1 MQTSEA
7 FRSFYEQE
15 LASLLTPL
23 EEHRKKI
30 KKGAVLGLVLLGI
43 SVLFF
48 IIASSSKLSTP
59 AIIAFILFLAA
70 IITLVNYAMRL
81 KKFTRTFKTEIVSRI
96 MHFVDPSLRYSPEQY
111 ISETDYLKSGLFVEK
126 PDRYKGDDYV
136 EGLHGKTTF
145 VFSELHTERRVSS
158 GKNTH
163 YQTIFKGLFFIAD
176 FNKHFSGRTYVWSE
190 RNPQINFLTKL
201 FSSFA
206 WNLEKVKLES
216 KEFEDRFIVY
226 STDQVE
232 SRYILSPSFMERAV
246 RLQRL
251 MGDGVS
257 LSFIDTNIYV
267 AVPIREE
274 LFEPSVFSAN
284 DFSRLDDFRTTLV
297 IVYDIMDE
305 LKLNDRLWT
314 KE

>member
-1 MQTSEA
+1 MQSAEA
-7 FRSFYEQE
+7 FRTFYEQE
-15 LASLLTPL
+15 LASLLAPL
-23 EEHRKKI
+23 EDKRKKI
-30 KKGAVLGLVLLGI
+30 RKGGVTGFVLLGF

-48 IIASSSKLSTP
+48 IIAGNGEQSIP
-59 AIIAFILFLAA
+59 AIIAFLLFLAA
-70 IITLVNYAMRL
+70 IITLVVFGIRL
-81 KKFTRTFKTEIVSRI
+81 KKFTRTFKSEIVSRI
-96 MHFVDPSLRYSPEQY
+96 MHFIDPSLRYSPEQH
-111 ISETDYLKSGLFVEK
+111 ISEADYLKSGLFVEK
-126 PDRYKGDDYV
+126 PDRYNGDDYV
-136 EGLHGKTTF
+136 EGLHGKTAF
-145 VFSELHTERRVSS
+145 VFSELHSERRVSS
-158 GKNTH
+158 GKNTY
-163 YQTIFKGLFFIAD
+163 YQTIFRGLFFIAD
-176 FNKHFSGRTYVWSE
+176 FNKHFAGRTYVWSE

-206 WNLEKVKLES
+206 RNLEKVKLES
-216 KEFEDRFIVY
+216 REFEDRFIVY

-232 SRYILSPSFMERAV
+232 ARYILTPSFMERAV
-246 RLQRL
+246 RLQQL

-284 DFSRLDDFRTTLV
+284 DFNRLDDFRTTLV

-305 LKLNDRLWT
+305 LKLNERLWT